1 VRMEFTE
8 AAAWILA
15 RTNHEVVALDGA
27 SAARLE
33 LRPLRALLGRLGD
46 PQRGRGGVHLTGSNG
61 KGSTAAMIA
70 AMLRGAGA
78 RTGLFTSPHLH
89 TIRERIQID
98 GEPIDEATFAA
109 LTDEI
114 RPHAEAIEREVGPLT
129 VFELLTALGFLAFRA
144 AGCDWQVIEV
154 GLGGTLDAT
163 NALDEKQVCVFTPID
178 LEHTAILGNTVAQ
191 IATDKAGIL
200 RPGVRAVMALQR
212 EPAAEALRA
221 ACAGLNAP
229 LAEVALSCALR
240 RERVSLD
247 GQELKVRTP
256 RATYAFT
263 LPLLGR
269 FQSENAAT
277 ALLAVD
283 QLAETEPRIEVTP
296 QIAAAALREV
306 RWPGRVEVLRR
317 TPLVVVDGA
326 HTPDAVRQ
334 LVRAVQEELKPR
346 SVRLVLGVSRDK
358 KLATLAQAFSVL
370 KPDVIAVAAAHPR
383 AVPPEEIS
391 AAFQALDLPARA
403 APNVAAG
410 VDAALAEAAA
420 GDLVLVAGSLFVVA
434 EARAAVLGLLPS
446 PA

>member
-1 VRMEFTE
+1 MDFVE

-15 RTNHEVVALDGA
+15 RTNHETVALDGA
-27 SAARLE
+27 PAARLE
-33 LRPLRALLGRLGD
+33 LRPLRALLARLGD

-70 AMLRGAGA
+70 ALLRGAGA
-78 RTGLFTSPHLH
+78 HVGLFTSPHLH
-89 TIRERIQID
+89 SIRERIQID
-98 GEPIDEATFAA
+98 GQPLDEATFAA

-114 RPHAEAIEREVGPLT
+114 RPQAEVVEREVGPLT

-200 RPGVRAVMALQR
+200 RPGVRAVMGLQR
-212 EPAAEALRA
+212 EPAADALRA
-221 ACAGLNAP
+221 ACERLNAP
-229 LAEVALSCALR
+229 LAEVAKLCALR
-240 RERVSLD
+240 RERASLD
-247 GQELKVRTP
+247 GQELKIRTP
-256 RATYAFT
+256 RETYTLT

-269 FQSENAAT
+269 FQAENATT
-277 ALLAVD
+277 ALLAVE
-283 QLAETEPRIEVTP
+283 QLAETEPRMEVTP
-296 QIAAAALREV
+296 QSAAAALRDV

-334 LVRAVQEELKPR
+334 LVRVVQEELKPR
-346 SVRLVLGVSRDK
+346 AVRLIFGASRDK
-358 KLATLAQAFSVL
+358 NLVALARNFALLQ
-370 KPDVIAVAAAHPR
+370 PDVIAVAATHPR
-383 AVPPEEIS
+383 AVPPTEIV
-391 AAFQALDLPARA
+391 AAFQALDLPARV
-403 APNVAAG
+403 APSVAEG
-410 VDAALAEAAA
+410 VDAALAEATS
-420 GDLVLVAGSLFVVA
+420 GDLVLAAGSLFVVA